1 MLALRF
7 DLDDSSNMWAT
18 PHAALIFWGGFVVIA
33 ALVIGITLFAFRKMR
48 PH

>member
-7 DLDDSSNMWAT
+7 DLDDYSNMWAS
-18 PHAALIFWGGFVVIA
+18 PHAALYFWGGFVVIM
-33 ALVIGITLFAFRKMR
+33 ALIVGITLYAFRKMR